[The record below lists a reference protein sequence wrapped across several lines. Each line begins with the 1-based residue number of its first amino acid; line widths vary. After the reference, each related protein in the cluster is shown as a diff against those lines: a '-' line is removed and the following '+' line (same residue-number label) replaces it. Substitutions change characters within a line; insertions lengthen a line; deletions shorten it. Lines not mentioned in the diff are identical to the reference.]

1 MNNSKAPLYFQ
12 VYEDIKNKISNG
24 EYGEGT
30 KLPSER
36 KLCDL
41 YGVSRITIRE
51 SLDRLEQEQMI
62 RREHGKGSIVLGN
75 HYTQVLNSL
84 YSFKDEIEK
93 NGNIARTKVISMDSI
108 EATPF
113 LQEKMNLKPF
123 HSVYRLIRLR
133 LANEQPMIYEITY
146 LPVRLCEGL
155 DKFDFNQHSLYET
168 LNNYYDIQID
178 SAYESLSAIK
188 LKKQIADL
196 LNESVNA
203 SCMFI
208 ERVSYVDGDI
218 IEYTQS
224 YAGGNNYKYTV
235 KLL

>member
-1 MNNSKAPLYFQ
+1 MNNSRAPLYFQ
-12 VYEDIKNKISNG
+12 VYEDIKKKITSG
-24 EYGEGT
+24 EYEEGT

-41 YGVSRITIRE
+41 YEVSRITIRE
-51 SLDRLEQEQMI
+51 SLERLEQEQMI

-75 HYTQVLNSL
+75 HYTQVLNDL

-93 NGNIARTKVISMDSI
+93 SGHVARTEVISMERM

-113 LQEKMNLKPF
+113 LQEKMQLKPF

-155 DKFDFNQHSLYET
+155 DNFDFNQRSLYET
-168 LNNYYDIQID
+168 LNQFYDIQID

-188 LKKQIADL
+188 LKKSIAEH
-196 LNESVNA
+196 LNEDVNA

-208 ERVSYVDGDI
+208 ERMSYVKGEV